1 MTGKGDIRVMPM
13 INPLPMWDP
22 GSTNEYP
29 DVLRMAFR
37 NGKIRTYRIVD
48 DTVQQPKP
56 QVVSTETLNRM
67 FTENTFGGYKPKHAK
82 K

>member
-22 GSTNEYP
+22 DSMSEYP
-29 DVLRMAFR
+29 EVLKMAFR
-37 NGKIRTYRIVD
+37 NGKIRTYRIVE

-56 QVVSTETLNRM
+56 QTVSAETLSRM
-67 FTENTFGGYKPKHAK
+67 FEENTFGGYKPKHAK

>member
-13 INPLPMWDP
+13 VNPLPMWDP
-22 GSTNEYP
+22 DSTSEYP
-29 DVLRMAFR
+29 EVLKMAFR

-48 DTVQQPKP
+48 DIVQQPKP
-56 QVVSTETLNRM
+56 QTVSADALSRM
-67 FTENTFGGYKPKHAK
+67 FEENTFGGYKPKHAK